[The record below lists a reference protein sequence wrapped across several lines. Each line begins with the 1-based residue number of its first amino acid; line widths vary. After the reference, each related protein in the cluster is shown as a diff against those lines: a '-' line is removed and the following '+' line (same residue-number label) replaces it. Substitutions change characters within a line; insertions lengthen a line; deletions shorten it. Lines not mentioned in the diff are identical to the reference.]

1 MKSALVL
8 NSPYLWFLTLGYTM
22 AMLLA
27 NWFDPRLIQL
37 FGYNTD
43 AGILIFPFTFLLS
56 NLITEVYGYK
66 HARRAMWC
74 GFLFNIIFI
83 LFGQLVIHLP
93 SPSFADNTAFDSL
106 FAFNIRI
113 IVASIISYFC
123 SEPLNSYILA
133 KLKIKTQGRLLALRF
148 LSSTIIAAGVDSFIF
163 MSIAFQGKMSNAN
176 LLSIILTMWFIK
188 VSIELLGL
196 PVSIPLATKLK
207 RAENLDIFDRNTN
220 FNLFK
225 LDATYHASD
234 NHCQFITE
242 TTSGEVH
249 PAATAAG

>member
-1 MKSALVL
+1 MNTQTKSLPTFS
-8 NSPYLWFLTLGYTM
+8 SPYLWFLTLSYTM

-74 GFLFNIIFI
+74 GFVFNLIFI
-83 LFGQLVIHLP
+83 LFGQLVVHLP
-93 SPSFADNTAFDSL
+93 SPSFADNAAFDAL

-113 IVASIISYFC
+113 IFASIISYFC

-133 KLKIKTQGRLLALRF
+133 KLKIITQGRFLAARF
-148 LSSTIIAAGVDSFIF
+148 IASTVVAAGVDCLVFVN
-163 MSIAFQGKMSNAN
+163 IAFQGKMSNAN
-176 LLSIILTMWFIK
+176 LFSIILTMWVIK
-188 VSIELLGL
+188 IAVEVLGL
-196 PVSIPLATKLK
+196 SFSLPLATRLK
-207 RAENLDIFDRNTN
+207 KAENLDIYDFQTN

-225 LDATYHASD
+225 LDANYQVSD
-234 NHCQFITE
+234 NQYVA
-242 TTSGEVH
+242 S
-249 PAATAAG
+249 